1 MTREPSVAETIAV
14 KSQENNLLKQDI
26 LLGNRF
32 KIIGISLGCII
43 ELGSYIKR
51 FLGYL
56 IFKINAFFQ
65 PDRYFSYDEVPLS
78 PEMEET
84 LANICR
90 KTLVLDLDET
100 LIHSCYN
107 DPDTNDSVGCSQVPD
122 RAVPDYMMTV
132 NIEEASS
139 ITFQVY
145 KRPHVDEF
153 LDFVSKWYDLVI
165 YTASLEEYASEVVDR
180 LDAGRGILPR
190 RFYRQHCRS
199 STTILCKDLNLV
211 NEDLCSTFIIDNS
224 PNAYRDFP
232 ENAIPIKTYIYDPS
246 DKELAKLLPFLDA
259 LRFTKDVRTILGR
272 RTLI

>member
-1 MTREPSVAETIAV
+1 MTREPSAPETIAE
-14 KSQENNLLKQDI
+14 KSQENNILKRNI
-26 LLGNRF
+26 LFVNRF
-32 KIIGISLGCII
+32 KIIGISLGWTF

-51 FLGYL
+51 FFAYL
-56 IFKINAFFQ
+56 AFKINVFFQ
-65 PDRYFSYDEVPLS
+65 PGWYFTYDEVSLS
-78 PEMEET
+78 PETEQT
-84 LANICR
+84 LANISR

-122 RAVPDYMMTV
+122 QAVPDFIITV
-132 NIEEASS
+132 DIEEISS

-199 STTILCKDLNLV
+199 STTFLCKDLNLV
-211 NEDLCSTFIIDNS
+211 NEDLCSTIIIDNS

-232 ENAIPIKTYIYDPS
+232 ENAIPIKAFIYDPN
-246 DKELAKLLPFLDA
+246 DKELVKLLPFLDA

-272 RTLI
+272 RSLI